1 MEERS
6 IINPISHRKQIQLLI
21 VRFVVAIVLK
31 SVIEQTLYQAI
42 GKQMLL
48 NLVVRRWLH
57 KSVFQKIICHIIVIK
72 LFSWFVKLI
81 LLFILMTSRITIVGE
96 KELRR
101 MAKERQRVI
110 FAFWHGDYTLLLF
123 SFRIKKAVVLVHS
136 SFRGNYVA
144 QLASAFN
151 YRIVRTPR
159 HGRSIMSFIKAIKEG
174 YSGFI
179 AVDGPLGPPHEAKLG
194 TILIA
199 RKLGAKIIP
208 LGVQAQRGLL
218 LRKRWDNHYIPLPF
232 NDITVSVGEPIVVK
246 ADDSLQLKGEEV
258 TKSLFELSKMKRK
271 ISLFGKEKDE
281 SRSNI

>member
-1 MEERS
+1 M
-6 IINPISHRKQIQLLI
+6 NPISYRKQIQLLI
-21 VRFVVAIVLK
+21 VRFVVVIILK
-31 SVIEQTLYQAI
+31 TVIEQTLYQAI
-42 GKQMLL
+42 GKQVLL
-48 NLVVRRWLH
+48 NLVIRRWLYR
-57 KSVFQKIICHIIVIK
+57 SVFQKVICHIIVIK
-72 LFSWFVKLI
+72 LSSWFVKSI
-81 LLFILMTSRITIVGE
+81 LLFIFITSRITIIGE
-96 KELRR
+96 KELKR
-101 MAKERQRVI
+101 MAKEKQRVI

-123 SFRIKKAVVLVHS
+123 SFRIKNAVVLVHS

-159 HGRSIMSFIKAIKEG
+159 HGRSIMSFIRAIKQG

-179 AVDGPLGPPHEAKLG
+179 AVDGPLGPPRETKLG

-208 LGVQAQRGLL
+208 LAVQAHRGLL

-232 NDITVSVGEPIVVK
+232 NNITVSIGEPIVVK
-246 ADDSLQLKGEEV
+246 ADDSLQAKGEEV
-258 TKSLFELSKMKRK
+258 TKSLFELSKMKKK
-271 ISLFGKEKDE
+271 IFPFGKEKDE